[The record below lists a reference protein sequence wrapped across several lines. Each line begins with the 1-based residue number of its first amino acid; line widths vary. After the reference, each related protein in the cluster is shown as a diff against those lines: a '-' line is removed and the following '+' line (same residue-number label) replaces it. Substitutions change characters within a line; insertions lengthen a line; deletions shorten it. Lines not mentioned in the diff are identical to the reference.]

1 MKTTVFDKDGKQLG
15 EGKLV
20 TKTVTDAVVEW
31 KDDFSLTKLK
41 GKEIKLKF
49 ELREAKIYSFSFGT

>member
-1 MKTTVFDKDGKQLG
+1 MG